1 MYKYILLQYYDEIK
15 NKVSIFSSDRNRYC
29 ICIYNRNAQAQARA
43 DRSLQRQGK
52 TLAQVALLRVG
63 ISR

>member
-1 MYKYILLQYYDEIK
+1 MKSRIK
-15 NKVSIFSSDRNRYC
+15 CPYLAATGTGIVH